1 MTETQKP
8 QAPAQFAGS
17 APDLSSKFAQASRLL
32 SFLLLGAALAA
43 EDAEPPHVTI
53 VAIRAELASPTF
65 QSHLVQ
71 VVGTLTSEPMS
82 NNYGEILAFLQDT
95 SAGISLISRDG
106 KLIRGKYRRGDLLR
120 IIGTPLRDL
129 GTDEIIVSS
138 VSRIGSYPPPA
149 ALRIQ
154 VADALSGRYTGRL
167 VSVQGTILPLDPP
180 LGINIRDATG
190 TMLVSFPVE
199 VPLSREVWTQ
209 CVNGGRATITGI
221 LAIRSLETDTTPVVR
236 IFTRDPGDFQFVP
249 VPPYRLMATCFAVAI
264 VIGAV
269 VYLWIRK
276 RHADRRADDLI
287 ALSRELAKARD
298 AAIDASRTK
307 SQFLANMSHEIRTP
321 MNGVIGMTNLLL
333 DCDLKPEE
341 REYAETIRFS
351 ADALMRIID
360 DILDFSTIDA
370 GQLDMDNVAFQLG
383 GVVEDCVRDFA
394 PAAREHGLDLVL
406 RMDPDVPREE
416 VWGDPGRL
424 RQVLV
429 NLIDNAVKFSPSG
442 GIVVSVSLVPKSGP
456 KVRARFEVADEGIG
470 IAADTLKKLF
480 APFTQADGSSTRR
493 YGGAGLGLA
502 IAKALT
508 AKMDGEIGAVSTP
521 GQGSRFW
528 FTASF
533 RRRPLDGEAES
544 RDQSETDDIRRRFT
558 YQDAESGHLDS
569 GDSRQGERTR

>member
-8 QAPAQFAGS
+8 QASAQFAGS
-17 APDLSSKFAQASRLL
+17 ATDPSSKFATLRLL
-32 SFLLLGAALAA
+32 SFLVLGAALATG
-43 EDAEPPHVTI
+43 DAEAPHLTI
-53 VAIRAELASPTF
+53 VAVHEDLASPTF
-65 QSHLVQ
+65 HAHLVQ

-82 NNYGEILAFLQDT
+82 NNYGDILAFLQDA

-129 GTDEIIVSS
+129 GTDEIVVSS
-138 VSRIGSYPPPA
+138 VSRVGSYTPPPA
-149 ALRIQ
+149 LRIR

-167 VSVQGTILPLDPP
+167 VSVQGTILPLDAP
-180 LGINIRDATG
+180 LGIKLRDATG
-190 TMLVSFPVE
+190 TMLVSLPVE
-199 VPLSREVWTQ
+199 VPLSREIWTQ
-209 CVNGGRATITGI
+209 CVNGGSATVTGI
-221 LAIRSLETDTTPVVR
+221 VAIRSLETDTTPVVR
-236 IFTRDPGDFQFVP
+236 IFTRDPGDFQFAP
-249 VPPYRLMATCFAVAI
+249 VPPYRLIATCFAVAI

-333 DCDLKPEE
+333 DCNLKPEE

-360 DILDFSTIDA
+360 DILDFSTIDS
-370 GQLDMDNVAFQLG
+370 GQLDMDNVAFQIER
-383 GVVEDCVRDFA
+383 VVADCVRDLA
-394 PAAREHGLDLVL
+394 PAARDHSLDLVM
-406 RMDPDVPREE
+406 RMDADVPCEE

-424 RQVLV
+424 RQVLA
-429 NLIDNAVKFSPSG
+429 NLIDNAIKFSPSG
-442 GIVVSVSLVPKSGP
+442 TIVVSASLVPRSGP
-456 KVRARFEVADEGIG
+456 GVRIRFEVADEGIG
-470 IAADTLKKLF
+470 IAADALKKLF

-493 YGGAGLGLA
+493 YGGTGLGLA

-521 GQGSRFW
+521 GEGSRFW

-533 RRRPLDGEAES
+533 RRRAPDGAMES
-544 RDQSETDDIRRRFT
+544 RAPSKTDDIGRRFT
-558 YQDAESGHLDS
+558 YQDGESA
-569 GDSRQGERTR
+569 RQ